1 MFTCKNK
8 DLKSFCDFVLSVDL
22 EARQSRQRTKFVKM
36 CMNHLDSLDQVR
48 DRLIE
53 QHAEHDEVG
62 NIIQEQNEQGQQ
74 VITLKSTDAFK
85 RDIDELMN
93 QTFDLPTNTDENK
106 VMMNVV
112 KNAVLNVERTFSGSE
127 AMQYDDFCE
136 LVEQM

>member
-1 MFTCKNK
+1 
-8 DLKSFCDFVLSVDL
+8 
-22 EARQSRQRTKFVKM
+22 
-36 CMNHLDSLDQVR
+36 MNHLDSLDQVR